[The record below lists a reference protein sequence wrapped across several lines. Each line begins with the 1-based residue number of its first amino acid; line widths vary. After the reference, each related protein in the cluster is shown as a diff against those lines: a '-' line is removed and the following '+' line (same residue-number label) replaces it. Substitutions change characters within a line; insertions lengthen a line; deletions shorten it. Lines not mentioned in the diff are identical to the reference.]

1 MKLRKLSFII
11 LLFVSL
17 IFPSEWLFFKEV
29 SFESLINELLNYQVV
44 YLGEIHE
51 NKEIHKLQL
60 RIIEELYKRDKNLV
74 IAMESFQQPFQE
86 ALDLYIT
93 GEISEE
99 EMLQRTQYKKRWG
112 FDPELYS
119 PIWRFAAKHGI
130 KIIALNIPN
139 ELRKEIREKGI
150 KNVKSPLLPQKI
162 IYPPEEYEKFLKKSL
177 GEHKKEIDWRAFLE
191 VQTAWDN
198 GMAYKILKTL
208 LVYPE
213 HRIVV
218 IVGKG
223 HLYRGYGIP
232 YVLKRLYP
240 QVKQAIL
247 YPDEEERFYFLFSK
261 DFSKEYSS
269 TNSIKL
275 PN

>member
-1 MKLRKLSFII
+1 LRKLTFSI

-29 SFESLINELLNYQVV
+29 SFESLINELLNYQVI
-44 YLGEIHE
+44 YLGETHD
-51 NKEIHKLQL
+51 NKEIHELQL
-60 RIIEELYKRDKNLV
+60 RIIEELYKRDKNLL
-74 IAMESFQQPFQE
+74 IAMEAFQQPFQE
-86 ALDLYIT
+86 ALDLYVS

-99 EMLQRTQYKKRWG
+99 EMLQRTEYKKRWG

-119 PIWRFAAKHGI
+119 PIWRFAAKNGI
-130 KIIALNIPN
+130 KVIALNIPE
-139 ELRKEIREKGI
+139 ELRKEVREKGI
-150 KNVKSPLLPQKI
+150 KNVKSPLLPPKV
-162 IYPPEEYEKFLKKSL
+162 IYPPEEYERFLRKSL
-177 GEHKKEIDWRAFLE
+177 REHEKNIDWKAFLE
-191 VQTAWDN
+191 VQSAWDN

-208 LVYPE
+208 LLYPE
-213 HRIVV
+213 HRVVV

-232 YVLKRLYP
+232 YVLKSLHP

-269 TNSIKL
+269 KNSTKL

>member
-1 MKLRKLSFII
+1 MRKLTFSI

-29 SFESLINELLNYQVV
+29 AFESLISELLNYQVI
-44 YLGEIHE
+44 YLGETHD

-74 IAMESFQQPFQE
+74 IAMEAFQQPFQE
-86 ALDLYIT
+86 ALDLYVS

-99 EMLQRTQYKKRWG
+99 EMLRRTEYKRRWG

-119 PIWRFAAKHGI
+119 PIWRFAAKNRI
-130 KIIALNIPN
+130 KVIALNIPD

-150 KNVKSPLLPQKI
+150 KNVKSPLLPPKI
-162 IYPPEEYEKFLKKSL
+162 IYPPEEYERFLKKSL
-177 GEHKKEIDWRAFLE
+177 REHKKNVDWRVFLE
-191 VQTAWDN
+191 VQSAWDN

-208 LVYPE
+208 LLYPE
-213 HRIVV
+213 HRVVV

-232 YVLKRLYP
+232 YVLKSLHP